1 MKSIKQDFYDLMKIK
16 EGYIKHNS
24 IDIMK
29 LENIIDIVLNDNN
42 MEKATKNTIYYYLR
56 QDYLKA
62 IWKREIFKRGVK
74 YGN

>member
-62 IWKREIFKRGVK
+62 IWKRQRIEK
-74 YGN
+74 GNI

>member
-42 MEKATKNTIYYYLR
+42 MEKAKNR
-56 QDYLKA
+56 KGKYLK
-62 IWKREIFKRGVK
+62 GV
-74 YGN
+74 